1 MSNQIDY
8 IPEKIR
14 AIVIGV
20 GQVGKGLLP
29 SIRATPQNRVYHDNP
44 LNKLEAYPYVP
55 GIEDKLPDQAMV
67 FLIGSISHPD
77 FKSARELI
85 FNHKPFFLWSI
96 GIASQGIEGRPP
108 LQIRK
113 REGLLLTGAKDSLT
127 LLETIYQGHSGGII
141 GYDLSDTVK
150 VCGGHRLSY
159 GLLEANFSN
168 YEPAIKKLLKDNN
181 QSLLQAR
188 GVILMVQFNSQAFS
202 LADLDSISN
211 HLLSSVGKKTDC
223 HWTAVEV
230 PGLLPDLRAL
240 ILIV

>member
-1 MSNQIDY
+1 MGNQIDY
-8 IPEKIR
+8 LPEKIR

-20 GQVGKGLLP
+20 GQKGKGLLP
-29 SIRATPQNRVYHDNP
+29 SIGGTPQASIYHDY
-44 LNKLEAYPYVP
+44 LDKLEAYPYDP

-77 FKSARELI
+77 FEEARALI

-96 GIASQGIEGRPP
+96 GIASQGIDGNKVF
-108 LQIRK
+108 QIGK
-113 REGLLLTGAKDSLT
+113 KEGLLITRARDGLT
-127 LLETIYQGHSGGII
+127 LLVTIYQGHSGGII

-168 YEPAIKKLLKDNN
+168 YEPAIRKLLKDNN
-181 QSLLQAR
+181 QTLFQAR

-211 HLLSSVGKKTDC
+211 RLQSSLGKKTEC
-223 HWTAVEV
+223 YWTAVQV